1 MKIQNHKL
9 KNLKLSIKGTVLEFD
24 GEGIVDVEDKIGQAL
39 LSLPNYNIVGTKK
52 NQQGDLPNET
62 KKEETKDTKE
72 TVKETD
78 DKVDKKDLE
87 NLSVADLKALA
98 DERGLEYDARIK
110 KADLL
115 KLLA

>member
-62 KKEETKDTKE
+62 KKEETKNTKE
-72 TVKETD
+72 PVKETD
-78 DKVDKKDLE
+78 AKEEKDLN

-98 DERGLEYDARIK
+98 DERGLDYDARVK